1 MAENEET
8 VDTVEELN
16 TSAPEAADSE
26 VNDVDVDDVAEEATE
41 EVEEELSSEEL
52 AGIRAAEALKKTL
65 DHPETLSPRVQ
76 AAVKRTEEETRRVEK
91 AVEGTKSNPSW
102 FVPLFSFFLVL
113 GLIWV
118 IVYYITPNNG
128 YPIPGIGYWNL
139 AIGFAIMMV
148 GFVLMMSW
156 H

>member
-8 VDTVEELN
+8 VETVEEL
-16 TSAPEAADSE
+16 T
-26 VNDVDVDDVAEEATE
+26 AEEQ
-41 EVEEELSSEEL
+41 
-52 AGIRAAEALKKTL
+52 AGLRAAEALKKTL
-65 DHPETLSPRVQ
+65 EHPESLNPRVQ